1 MNLAWLE
8 HPEPSYGVRK
18 ERALVEFAK
27 LWGVIGPAEQ
37 GMVDQTRNATNER
50 KKKSADNDS
59 FKLFSFPVL
68 RARWPSSI
76 NNKIYN
82 IRNKNNKEAGEHK
95 YGKQGKPLGS
105 TESGWAPPLYS
116 LNMPK

>member
-1 MNLAWLE
+1 M
-8 HPEPSYGVRK
+8 
-18 ERALVEFAK
+18 VEFAK
-27 LWGVIGPAEQ
+27 LWGIMGLAEQ
-37 GMVDQTRNATNER
+37 DMADQTRYPTNER
-50 KKKSADNDS
+50 KKRSADNDS

-68 RARWPSSI
+68 RAPRPSSI

-82 IRNKNNKEAGEHK
+82 IRNKNNKEAEEHK